1 MQIELLETFLDLVE
15 TRSFHRS
22 AERLAVTQS
31 TVSARV
37 QVLEAAIGAR
47 LFDRSRAGTTLT
59 TEGLKFETHARAL
72 RHAWTEAQRAVGQSG
87 TAAMTLR
94 IGMQHDLAA
103 GQIGSW
109 VAAFRRFLPDAA
121 FYLEPDY
128 SAQMC
133 NDLLRGVLDFAVL
146 YSPQPAPDLYF
157 QSIGEVTYRLVSST
171 ATTRAGIDPA
181 GYIRGAYSAAFDMA
195 HSQSVPELSAAVLAS
210 GQNLAVVGLL
220 TTLGGSAFVLTES
233 ALALTA
239 TEKFQMVADVAPI
252 SQPVYAGMH
261 LRHRTSGVYGRL
273 GRLVSRRLG
282 PK

>member
-15 TRSFHRS
+15 TRSFHRT
-22 AERLAVTQS
+22 ADRLSVTQS
-31 TVSARV
+31 TVSARL

-72 RHAWTEAQRAVGQSG
+72 RHSWTEAQRAVTSSG
-87 TAAMTLR
+87 NAAMTLR
-94 IGMQHDLAA
+94 IGLQHDLAA
-103 GQIGSW
+103 GQIGAW
-109 VAAFRRFLPDAA
+109 VAAFQRFLPDAA

-128 SAQMC
+128 STQMC
-133 NDLLRGVLDFAVL
+133 TDLTKGVLDFAVL
-146 YSPQPAPDLYF
+146 YSPQIAPDLHF
-157 QSIGEVTYRLVSST
+157 NTLGEVTYRLVSSEPV
-171 ATTRAGIDPA
+171 TRATINPA
-181 GYIRGAYSAAFDMA
+181 TYIRGAYSVAFDMA
-195 HSQSVPELSAAVLAS
+195 HMQTVPELGAATLSS
-210 GQNLAVVGLL
+210 GQNAAVVGLL

-239 TEKFQMVADVAPI
+239 TEKFFMVEDVPPI
-252 SQPVYAGMH
+252 SQPVYAAMH
-261 LRHRTSGVYGRL
+261 LRHRTSSVYGRL